1 MEVQPLLLA
10 LRTCKTYTS
19 CGVLLC
25 IGLTKFVVIACR
37 IIVISVKVNHW
48 KEETKF
54 SKRTNNWSNNL
65 LSESYHKVLQS
76 TINLS
81 I

>member
-37 IIVISVKVNHW
+37 IIVISEKVNH
-48 KEETKF
+48 
-54 SKRTNNWSNNL
+54 R
-65 LSESYHKVLQS
+65 
-76 TINLS
+76 I
-81 I
+81 